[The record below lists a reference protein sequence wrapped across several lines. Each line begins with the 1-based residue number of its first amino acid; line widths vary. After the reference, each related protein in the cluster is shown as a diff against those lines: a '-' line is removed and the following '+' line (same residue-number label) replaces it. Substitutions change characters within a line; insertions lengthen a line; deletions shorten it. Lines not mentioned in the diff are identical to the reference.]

1 MTTPYM
7 YLFYWWLVAVA
18 VTIALIVLTYR
29 SNFNKDRKLLIYIL
43 SVLAP
48 PIAIVLFIVFK
59 FDKAS

>member
-29 SNFNKDRKLLIYIL
+29 SNFNKDRKVLIYIL

-48 PIAIVLFIVFK
+48 PIAIVLFVVFK
-59 FDKAS
+59 YGKA